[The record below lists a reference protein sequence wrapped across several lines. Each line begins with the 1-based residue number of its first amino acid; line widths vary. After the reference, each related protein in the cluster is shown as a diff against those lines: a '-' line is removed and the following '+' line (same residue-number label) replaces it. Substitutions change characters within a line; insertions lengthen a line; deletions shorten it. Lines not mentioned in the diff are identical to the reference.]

1 MRPSSWP
8 LQATSLFFAI
18 SLLTNKTG
26 CNVTWVSPS
35 EGDVYGPGDTI
46 LGEWNSPT
54 VVLSPTFR
62 LCFSNSINDGIGAR
76 DTDGGCGVHMS
87 PAVEQSSGSYLILL

>member
-8 LQATSLFFAI
+8 LSATSLFFAI
-18 SLLTNKTG
+18 SLRTKMACG
-26 CNVTWVSPS
+26 NVTWISPS

-76 DTDGGCGVHMS
+76 DVEGGCGAHMS
-87 PAVEQSSGSYLILL
+87 PAVENSSGSYWILL